1 MLYVYAGYGSR
12 AVSKAIEVLN
22 FVFASSN
29 PYAVPSHTVILDW
42 MKKCGLAEL
51 KKGPKTIKDSYS
63 LIIDHS
69 INMGNQ
75 QLFLELLVPEAPSGQ
90 PLTRRDVQIAGMQV
104 SDSWTSDK
112 VTKVLL
118 QTQQQIGSPAKYVTS
133 DNGRIL
139 VRACK
144 DAGIIRHSDISHSF
158 GLYLEQVYE
167 NDKEF
172 TKYVANL
179 AIARKYMHSDLC
191 GLTPSFMRK
200 HSRFMNLFESADWA
214 FAMSKNYHKLPQ
226 KAQEVFGFVQE
237 QHDFIY
243 ELHHVLN
250 VVRQIEKLCK
260 TQGLTHEI
268 AEQCINI
275 IHSKLYVKGGRP
287 LQLAKLMTEYYHR
300 ETQLVAEGES
310 HHICSDIIESIF
322 GSFKQRLS
330 PNPHN
335 GYTMQTMLL
344 PMHIRLADSTMCM
357 TFNTK
362 DVMEQTHYKDLKN
375 QKLISLLKNPL
386 IERQRICKKYSN
398 LHTKQRA

>member
-104 SDSWTSDK
+104 SDSWTSEK

-139 VRACK
+139 VSRSL
-144 DAGIIRHSDISHSF
+144 I
-158 GLYLEQVYE
+158 
-167 NDKEF
+167 F
-172 TKYVANL
+172 TL
-179 AIARKYMHSDLC
+179 
-191 GLTPSFMRK
+191 G
-200 HSRFMNLFESADWA
+200 
-214 FAMSKNYHKLPQ
+214 
-226 KAQEVFGFVQE
+226 
-237 QHDFIY
+237 
-243 ELHHVLN
+243 
-250 VVRQIEKLCK
+250 
-260 TQGLTHEI
+260 TQPG
-268 AEQCINI
+268 A
-275 IHSKLYVKGGRP
+275 
-287 LQLAKLMTEYYHR
+287 
-300 ETQLVAEGES
+300 
-310 HHICSDIIESIF
+310 
-322 GSFKQRLS
+322 
-330 PNPHN
+330 
-335 GYTMQTMLL
+335 
-344 PMHIRLADSTMCM
+344 
-357 TFNTK
+357 
-362 DVMEQTHYKDLKN
+362 
-375 QKLISLLKNPL
+375 
-386 IERQRICKKYSN
+386 
-398 LHTKQRA
+398 